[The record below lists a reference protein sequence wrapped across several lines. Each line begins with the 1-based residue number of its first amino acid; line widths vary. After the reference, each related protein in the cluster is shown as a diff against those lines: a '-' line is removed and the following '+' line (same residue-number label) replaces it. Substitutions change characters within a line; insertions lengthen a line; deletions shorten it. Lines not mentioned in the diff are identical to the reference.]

1 MNQDFAQG
9 VIFLSEQLEC
19 SEKYCAELLNRVS
32 TREPNLDLLRR
43 IELAVEEHHEKR
55 QTILNILTRLLEALS
70 VWGQGGAGVE
80 FDLLARIAEQGLAFV
95 REGQPGQRLI
105 DKLLKETVVAKKQA
119 DLVRGRLV
127 NATSQ
132 TATGKS
138 QRLPQKYVL
147 TVLVGVTLGDQ
158 TLQGQLLRLL
168 SERRQLAALVNLIAE
183 ARELRRAEILELFT
197 TVSQAE
203 LKDGVT
209 FYIFTALLNALSINN
224 IPDDSPAQELF
235 QNKQFITLIMARFDN
250 GTAWKNSELR
260 AALMLQW
267 ANFLYAAR
275 TVLPTICD
283 ESKATGEDI
292 EKLAWNAMQGDAF
305 SFLQKVVFLVRG
317 QDAVVGDATTSTD
330 ASAIPLAEE
339 GGDFISP
346 AFRMRC
352 LLKIEDVIT
361 SLIISHA
368 PVLRKVK
375 HRQEDVGA
383 AGKPNTRA
391 FAALSGTASLAPVGN
406 PAASSTTPRNDIAA
420 LFRLIG
426 ALYTALPP
434 GSALHFWTAPRNND
448 VTATKLPAFIRWAAE
463 SRPGPLV
470 PAAYEMF
477 AGLAKGAACSEHAY
491 NFLATAVTGTGSTF
505 SWATLFGAIDYY
517 AKALPSPRNMVQQ
530 MQQPQQQQVVATM
543 NSEEILLLA
552 AFLKLLRAVV
562 FHSIPARLAL
572 AEHPQYRAVPS
583 LLLLATCRIVLELKG
598 TIYETISAF
607 VSPGGGHQ
615 GAELCRNTWRLMEQL
630 QLVNVRP
637 GVVAQGV
644 RNELMEVEMAAKEY
658 PCSTAFIRLLTSLL
672 RSPKDLSLKQV
683 LFDVEPENT
692 IPEGLGVGYR
702 LPGVGP
708 YTAFVVDDV
717 LFLPDDVFK
726 IESERWMIKD
736 LCLRYVEKA
745 LAGFRVEHAGAAVER
760 VGTLGPQVL
769 VQWLTHPGF
778 DIMVRLLSESKLRG
792 LIDDFLRVGMD
803 KVEQRT
809 IKTNYF
815 EKCMLRVMRIVHRL
829 LEIQSPFLDALV
841 PTLATFDASPIVG
854 PKFSPHALQPFD
866 QYLLFNHVLVE
877 RIAVGVLLPSEDMQ
891 LLAVRILNMLASSL
905 HFNVMD
911 MQVSRGARRLNRL
924 AVIIQNSVESIRISD
939 GFTNLLL
946 TDGSDLDIAG
956 DDMEVEGKVGAG
968 APDPDEGDARI
979 SLAQTIRIEILD
991 MLLVNTQRGRPGPN
1005 IAHLL
1010 LGFDVTSAAEMSLQ
1024 DPHAA
1029 DGRRSCFHAIVD
1041 MVNMGVPRLDI
1052 PRSNRQ
1058 QTLKRTPMYARSPI
1072 LAEKCYKLLHQ
1083 LCKNELTTRPAAR
1096 YLRTRE
1102 DFFVRHLSALPV
1114 QTPVVENANAGQVV
1128 YADAS
1133 RVMSTC
1139 AALTSFLRL
1148 RSWVL
1153 ESVALELH
1161 MLAEEKQNQR
1171 AGNLLDVLFGGVN
1184 LDDDGPI
1191 DHLDEEF
1198 FGTSLTSGQS
1208 LMRVLEIFQ
1217 SYDLDWEDGI
1227 PPPEDTL
1234 LLCYANL
1241 DYTSCLRVD
1250 DHGCEIIDQD
1260 ALVELLTLKR
1270 RTLHEHG
1277 AINAAEERAQLV
1289 AETEYLLESCVRENH
1304 RREIEH
1310 AKGMGFEAW
1319 RRVLN
1324 IALSRWFD
1332 RLPTESRES
1341 ILFDIIQEIPPVIR
1355 KPLLSIP
1362 TAAIL
1367 SETIVMLITKLREDR
1382 QTNYHLVAANTLS
1395 GLPVDR
1401 LHGLLK
1407 SLLESL
1413 LTVGMSE
1420 VVRGNLYVALINEF
1434 QFGKAHE
1441 EESPA
1446 DEPVEDDFG
1455 LDRTLFGNSAAF
1467 SMGLVRYSGFEKG
1480 TIEIIAGV
1488 ADRLVP
1494 LVCRDAIDGSEVWKS
1509 AAFTL
1514 LDSLV
1519 RLSRA
1524 HRQHKILNV
1533 LARQGYLQNFVSG
1546 LKEADEDLQ
1555 MVLKPDPGSHSL
1567 LS

>member
-1 MNQDFAQG
+1 M
-9 VIFLSEQLEC
+9 
-19 SEKYCAELLNRVS
+19 
-32 TREPNLDLLRR
+32 
-43 IELAVEEHHEKR
+43 LA
-55 QTILNILTRLLEALS
+55 
-70 VWGQGGAGVE
+70 
-80 FDLLARIAEQGLAFV
+80 
-95 REGQPGQRLI
+95 
-105 DKLLKETVVAKKQA
+105 
-119 DLVRGRLV
+119 
-127 NATSQ
+127 
-132 TATGKS
+132 
-138 QRLPQKYVL
+138 
-147 TVLVGVTLGDQ
+147 GVTLGDQ

-168 SERRQLAALVNLIAE
+168 SERRQLAALINLIAE
-183 ARELRRAEILELFT
+183 ARELLRAEILELFT
-197 TVSQAE
+197 TISQAE
-203 LKDGVT
+203 LTDEVT
-209 FYIFTALLNALSINN
+209 FYIFTALLNTLSINS
-224 IPDDSPAQELF
+224 IPDDSPAQGLF
-235 QNKQFITLIMARFDN
+235 QDKQFITLVIARFEN
-250 GTAWKNSELR
+250 AAAWKNSELR

-267 ANFLYAAR
+267 ANFLYTAR
-275 TVLPTICD
+275 TVVPKICD
-283 ESKATGEDI
+283 ESRATGEDI
-292 EKLAWNAMQGDAF
+292 EKIAWNAMQGDAF
-305 SFLQKVVFLVRG
+305 SFLQKVVLLARG
-317 QDAVVGDATTSTD
+317 QDAVVGDANTSTD

-346 AFRMRC
+346 VFRIRC
-352 LLKIEDVIT
+352 LRKIEDVIT

-391 FAALSGTASLAPVGN
+391 FTALAGTASLAPAGN
-406 PAASSTTPRNDIAA
+406 PAASSSAPRNDIAA

-426 ALYTALPP
+426 VLYTALPP
-434 GSALHFWTAPRNND
+434 ESALHFWTAPRNND

-477 AGLAKGAACSEHAY
+477 AGLAKGTTCSEHAY
-491 NFLATAVTGTGSTF
+491 NFLAIAATGTGSTF

-517 AKALPSPRNMVQQ
+517 ANALPNPRTMVQQ

-543 NSEEILLLA
+543 NIEEVLLLT

-562 FHSIPARLAL
+562 LHSVPARLAL

-583 LLLLATCRIVLELKG
+583 LLLLVTCRIVLELKG
-598 TIYETISAF
+598 AIYETISAF

-615 GAELCRNTWRLMEQL
+615 GAELCRNTWLMMEQL

-637 GVVAQGV
+637 SVVTQGV
-644 RNELMEVEMAAKEY
+644 RNELIEVEMVAKEY

-692 IPEGLGVGYR
+692 IPEGLGAGYR
-702 LPGVGP
+702 LPGIGP

-726 IESERWMIKD
+726 IESERWMIKE
-736 LCLRYVEKA
+736 LCLRYVEKT
-745 LAGFRVEHAGAAVER
+745 LAGFPVEHARVAGER
-760 VGTLGPQVL
+760 VRTMGPQVL
-769 VQWLTHPGF
+769 IPWLTHPGF
-778 DIMVRLLSESKLRG
+778 DVMVRLLSESKLRT
-792 LIDDFLRVGMD
+792 LVNDFLRVGMD
-803 KVEQRT
+803 KIEQRT
-809 IKTNYF
+809 IKTKYF

-829 LEIQSPFLDALV
+829 LEIQSAFLESLV
-841 PTLATFDASPIVG
+841 PALATFDASPIVG
-854 PKFSPHALQPFD
+854 AKFSPHALQPFD

-877 RIAVGVLLPSEDMQ
+877 RIAVGVLVPSEEMQ
-891 LLAVRILNMLASSL
+891 LLAVRILSILASSL

-956 DDMEVEGKVGAG
+956 DEMEVEGRVGAG
-968 APDPDEGDARI
+968 APDPDEGDTGI

-991 MLLVNTQRGRPGPN
+991 MLLASTQRGRPGPN
-1005 IAHLL
+1005 TAHLL
-1010 LGFDVTSAAEMSLQ
+1010 LGFDVTSASEMSLQ

-1029 DGRRSCFHAIVD
+1029 EGRRSCFHAIAD
-1041 MVNMGVPRLDI
+1041 MVNMGVPRLDVS
-1052 PRSNRQ
+1052 RNKRR

-1083 LCKNELTTRPAAR
+1083 LCKNELTTRPTAR

-1102 DFFVRHLSALPV
+1102 DFFIRHLAALPIR
-1114 QTPVVENANAGQVV
+1114 TPVFEKSSAGQVV

-1133 RVMSTC
+1133 RVVSTC

-1171 AGNLLDVLFGGVN
+1171 ASQLLDVLFGGMD
-1184 LDDDGPI
+1184 LDDDGPV

-1198 FGTSLTSGQS
+1198 FGTSLTSSQS

-1227 PPPEDTL
+1227 AAPEDIQ

-1260 ALVELLTLKR
+1260 ALVELLAQKR
-1270 RTLHEHG
+1270 RTLHEQG
-1277 AINAAEERAQLV
+1277 MINAAEERAQV
-1289 AETEYLLESCVRENH
+1289 TAETKYLLESCVRENH

-1324 IALSRWFD
+1324 IALATWFD
-1332 RLPTESRES
+1332 RLPAENRES
-1341 ILFDIIQEIPPVIR
+1341 ILFDILQEIPPVIR
-1355 KPLLSIP
+1355 KPLLSGP
-1362 TAAIL
+1362 TAAVL

-1382 QTNYHLVAANTLS
+1382 QSSFHLAVANTLS

-1407 SLLESL
+1407 SLLSSL

-1420 VVRGNLYVALINEF
+1420 VVRGNLYVALINQF
-1434 QFGKAHE
+1434 QLGKAHAE
-1441 EESPA
+1441 EPPV
-1446 DEPVEDDFG
+1446 DEPIEDDFG
-1455 LDRTLFGNSAAF
+1455 LGSTLFGDS
-1467 SMGLVRYSGFEKG
+1467 SVVSKGLVRYSGFETG
-1480 TIEIIAGV
+1480 TVDIIASV
-1488 ADRLVP
+1488 ADRFVP

-1519 RLSRA
+1519 RLSRL
-1524 HRQHKILNV
+1524 HRQDKILNV
-1533 LARQGYLQNFVSG
+1533 LARQGYLQSFVSG

-1555 MVLKPDPGSHSL
+1555 MILKPDPGTYSL
-1567 LS
+1567 IATKYVCLLTPQRVSTLYTCMKRRCRF

>member
-1 MNQDFAQG
+1 M
-9 VIFLSEQLEC
+9 
-19 SEKYCAELLNRVS
+19 
-32 TREPNLDLLRR
+32 
-43 IELAVEEHHEKR
+43 LA
-55 QTILNILTRLLEALS
+55 
-70 VWGQGGAGVE
+70 
-80 FDLLARIAEQGLAFV
+80 
-95 REGQPGQRLI
+95 
-105 DKLLKETVVAKKQA
+105 
-119 DLVRGRLV
+119 
-127 NATSQ
+127 
-132 TATGKS
+132 
-138 QRLPQKYVL
+138 
-147 TVLVGVTLGDQ
+147 GVTLGDQ

-168 SERRQLAALVNLIAE
+168 SERRQLAALINLIAE
-183 ARELRRAEILELFT
+183 ARELHRAEILELFT
-197 TVSQAE
+197 TIAQAE
-203 LKDGVT
+203 LKDEVT
-209 FYIFTALLNALSINN
+209 FYIFTALLNILSINS
-224 IPDDSPAQELF
+224 IPEDSPAQELF
-235 QNKQFITLIMARFDN
+235 QDKQFITLIVARFEN
-250 GTAWKNSELR
+250 ATAWKNSELR

-267 ANFLYAAR
+267 ANFLYTAR
-275 TVLPTICD
+275 TVVPKICD

-292 EKLAWNAMQGDAF
+292 EKIAWNAMQGDAF
-305 SFLQKVVFLVRG
+305 CFLQEVVFLVRG
-317 QDAVVGDATTSTD
+317 QDAVVGDASTSTD
-330 ASAIPLAEE
+330 ASTIPLAEE

-346 AFRMRC
+346 VFRIRC
-352 LLKIEDVIT
+352 LRKIEDVIT

-383 AGKPNTRA
+383 TGKQNTRA
-391 FAALSGTASLAPVGN
+391 FAAFAGTASVAPAGN
-406 PAASSTTPRNDIAA
+406 PAGPSSAPRNDIAA

-434 GSALHFWTAPRNND
+434 ESALHFWTAPRNND

-477 AGLAKGAACSEHAY
+477 AGLAKGTTCSEHAY
-491 NFLATAVTGTGSTF
+491 NFLAVAATGTGSTF

-517 AKALPSPRNMVQQ
+517 ANALPNPRTMVQQ

-543 NSEEILLLA
+543 NIEEVLLLT

-562 FHSIPARLAL
+562 LHSIPARLAL
-572 AEHPQYRAVPS
+572 GEHPQYRAVPS

-598 TIYETISAF
+598 AIYETISAF

-615 GAELCRNTWRLMEQL
+615 GAELCRNTWVMMEQL
-630 QLVNVRP
+630 QLVNVQP
-637 GVVAQGV
+637 SVVTQGV
-644 RNELMEVEMAAKEY
+644 RNELMEVEMVAKEY
-658 PCSTAFIRLLTSLL
+658 PCSTAFIRLLISLL
-672 RSPKDLSLKQV
+672 RSPKDLSLRQV

-692 IPEGLGVGYR
+692 IPEGLGAGYR
-702 LPGVGP
+702 LPGIGP
-708 YTAFVVDDV
+708 YTSFVVDDV

-726 IESERWMIKD
+726 IESERWMIKE
-736 LCLRYVEKA
+736 LCLRYVEKM
-745 LAGFRVEHAGAAVER
+745 LAGFPVEHARAARER
-760 VGTLGPQVL
+760 VRTMGPQVL
-769 VQWLTHPGF
+769 TPWLTHPGF
-778 DIMVRLLSESKLRG
+778 DVMVRLLSESKLRT
-792 LIDDFLRVGMD
+792 LVDDFLRVGMD
-803 KVEQRT
+803 KIEQRT
-809 IKTNYF
+809 IKTKYF

-829 LEIQSPFLDALV
+829 LEIQSAFLESLV
-841 PTLATFDASPIVG
+841 PALATFDASPVVG
-854 PKFSPHALQPFD
+854 AKFSLHALQPFD

-877 RIAVGVLLPSEDMQ
+877 RIAVGVLVPSEEMQ
-891 LLAVRILNMLASSL
+891 LLTVRILSILASSL

-956 DDMEVEGKVGAG
+956 GEMEVEGRVGAG
-968 APDPDEGDARI
+968 APDPDEGDTGI
-979 SLAQTIRIEILD
+979 SLAQIIRIEILD
-991 MLLVNTQRGRPGPN
+991 MLLANTQRGRPGPN
-1005 IAHLL
+1005 TAHLL
-1010 LGFDVTSAAEMSLQ
+1010 LGFDVTSASEMSLQ

-1029 DGRRSCFHAIVD
+1029 EGRRSCFHAIAD

-1052 PRSNRQ
+1052 SRNKRRQ
-1058 QTLKRTPMYARSPI
+1058 ALQRTPMYARSPI

-1083 LCKNELTTRPAAR
+1083 LCKNELTTRPTAR

-1102 DFFVRHLSALPV
+1102 DFFIRHLAALPIR
-1114 QTPVVENANAGQVV
+1114 TPVVERPSAGQVV

-1133 RVMSTC
+1133 RVVSTC

-1171 AGNLLDVLFGGVN
+1171 ASQLLDVLFGGMD
-1184 LDDDGPI
+1184 LEDDGPI

-1198 FGTSLTSGQS
+1198 FGTSLSSSQS

-1227 PPPEDTL
+1227 ATPEDIQ

-1250 DHGCEIIDQD
+1250 DYGCEIIDQD
-1260 ALVELLTLKR
+1260 ALVDLLAQKR
-1270 RTLHEHG
+1270 RTLYEQG
-1277 AINAAEERAQLV
+1277 MINAAEERTQV
-1289 AETEYLLESCVRENH
+1289 TAETKYLLESCVRENH

-1324 IALSRWFD
+1324 IALARWFD
-1332 RLPTESRES
+1332 RLPAENRES
-1341 ILFDIIQEIPPVIR
+1341 ILFDILQEIPPVIR
-1355 KPLLSIP
+1355 KPLLSGP
-1362 TAAIL
+1362 TAAVL

-1382 QTNYHLVAANTLS
+1382 QSSFHLAVANTLG

-1401 LHGLLK
+1401 LYRLLK
-1407 SLLESL
+1407 SLLSSL

-1420 VVRGNLYVALINEF
+1420 VVRGNLYVALINQF
-1434 QFGKAHE
+1434 QLGKAHAE
-1441 EESPA
+1441 EPPV
-1446 DEPVEDDFG
+1446 DEPMEDDFG
-1455 LDRTLFGNSAAF
+1455 LSSTLFGDS
-1467 SMGLVRYSGFEKG
+1467 SVCSKGLVRYTGFETG
-1480 TIEIIAGV
+1480 TIDIIASV
-1488 ADRLVP
+1488 ADRFVP

-1519 RLSRA
+1519 RLSRL

-1533 LARQGYLQNFVSG
+1533 LARQGYLQSFVSG

-1555 MVLKPDPGSHSL
+1555 MILKPDPRAYPLSSQKTLLAYSSYRESQRFIRARSEDVVFDPSSADTSRCRKVGHRAFVFRLSPVRVYRLATPGRSSL
-1567 LS
+1567 CRSVLLLIHTTRI

>member
-1 MNQDFAQG
+1 M
-9 VIFLSEQLEC
+9 
-19 SEKYCAELLNRVS
+19 
-32 TREPNLDLLRR
+32 
-43 IELAVEEHHEKR
+43 
-55 QTILNILTRLLEALS
+55 
-70 VWGQGGAGVE
+70 
-80 FDLLARIAEQGLAFV
+80 
-95 REGQPGQRLI
+95 
-105 DKLLKETVVAKKQA
+105 
-119 DLVRGRLV
+119 
-127 NATSQ
+127 
-132 TATGKS
+132 
-138 QRLPQKYVL
+138 LPQKYVL
-147 TVLVGVTLGDQ
+147 TVLAGVTLGDQ

-183 ARELRRAEILELFT
+183 SRELLRAEILELFT
-197 TVSQAE
+197 TIAQAE
-203 LKDGVT
+203 LNDEVT
-209 FYIFTALLNALSINN
+209 FYIFTALLNTLSINN
-224 IPDDSPAQELF
+224 IPEDSPAQALF
-235 QNKQFITLIMARFDN
+235 QDKQFITLIVARFEN
-250 GTAWKNSELR
+250 AAVWKNSELR

-275 TVLPTICD
+275 AIVPKICD

-305 SFLQKVVFLVRG
+305 SFLQKVVLLVRG
-317 QDAVVGDATTSTD
+317 QDAVVGDVNTSTD
-330 ASAIPLAEE
+330 PSTIPLAEE

-346 AFRMRC
+346 VFRIRC
-352 LLKIEDVIT
+352 LRKIEDVIT

-391 FAALSGTASLAPVGN
+391 FAALASTASLAPASN
-406 PAASSTTPRNDIAA
+406 LAASSSVPRNDIAA

-434 GSALHFWTAPRNND
+434 ESALHFWIAPRNND

-477 AGLAKGAACSEHAY
+477 AGLAKGTTCSEHAY
-491 NFLATAVTGTGSTF
+491 NFLAVAATGTGSTF
-505 SWATLFGAIDYY
+505 SWATLFGALDYY
-517 AKALPSPRNMVQQ
+517 ANALPNPRTMVQQ
-530 MQQPQQQQVVATM
+530 MQQPQQQQVVVTM
-543 NSEEILLLA
+543 NIEEVLLLTT
-552 AFLKLLRAVV
+552 FLKLLRAVV
-562 FHSIPARLAL
+562 LHSVPARLAL

-598 TIYETISAF
+598 AIYDTISAF

-615 GAELCRNTWRLMEQL
+615 GAELCRNTWMMMEQL

-637 GVVAQGV
+637 SVVTQGV
-644 RNELMEVEMAAKEY
+644 RNELTEVEMVAKEY
-658 PCSTAFIRLLTSLL
+658 PCSTAFIRLLISLL
-672 RSPKDLSLKQV
+672 RSPKDLSLRQV

-692 IPEGLGVGYR
+692 IPEGLGAGYR
-702 LPGVGP
+702 LPGIGP

-726 IESERWMIKD
+726 IESERWMVKE
-736 LCLRYVEKA
+736 LCLQYVEKT
-745 LAGFRVEHAGAAVER
+745 LAGFPVDHARAAGER
-760 VGTLGPQVL
+760 VRTMGPQVL
-769 VQWLTHPGF
+769 TPWLTHPGF
-778 DIMVRLLSESKLRG
+778 DIMVRLLSESKLRA
-792 LIDDFLRVGMD
+792 LVDDFLGVGMD
-803 KVEQRT
+803 KIEQRT
-809 IKTNYF
+809 IKTKYF
-815 EKCMLRVMRIVHRL
+815 GKCMLRVMRIVHRL
-829 LEIQSPFLDALV
+829 LEIQSAFLDSLV
-841 PTLATFDASPIVG
+841 PVLATFDASPIVG
-854 PKFSPHALQPFD
+854 AKFSPHSLQPFD
-866 QYLLFNHVLVE
+866 QHLLFNHILVE
-877 RIAVGVLLPSEDMQ
+877 RIAVGVLVPSEEMQ
-891 LLAVRILNMLASSL
+891 LLAVRILGILASSL

-924 AVIIQNSVESIRISD
+924 AVIIQNSVESIRIGD

-956 DDMEVEGKVGAG
+956 DEMEVEGKVGAG
-968 APDPDEGDARI
+968 APDPDDGDTEF

-991 MLLVNTQRGRPGPN
+991 MLLASTQRGRPGPN
-1005 IAHLL
+1005 TAHLL
-1010 LGFDVTSAAEMSLQ
+1010 LGFDVTSTSEMSLQ

-1029 DGRRSCFHAIVD
+1029 QGRRSCFHAIAD
-1041 MVNMGVPRLDI
+1041 IVNMGVPRLDVS
-1052 PRSNRQ
+1052 RSQRRQ
-1058 QTLKRTPMYARSPI
+1058 ALKRTPMYARSPI

-1083 LCKNELTTRPAAR
+1083 LCKNELTTRPTAR

-1102 DFFVRHLSALPV
+1102 DFFIRHLAALPIR
-1114 QTPVVENANAGQVV
+1114 TPVVEKSSAGQVV

-1133 RVMSTC
+1133 RVVSTC

-1171 AGNLLDVLFGGVN
+1171 ASQLLDVLFGGMV
-1184 LDDDGPI
+1184 LDDDGPV

-1198 FGTSLTSGQS
+1198 FGTSLTSSQS

-1227 PPPEDTL
+1227 AAPEDIQ
-1234 LLCYANL
+1234 LLCYASL

-1260 ALVELLTLKR
+1260 ALVDLLAQKR

-1277 AINAAEERAQLV
+1277 MINAAEERAQV
-1289 AETEYLLESCVRENH
+1289 IAEAKYLLENCVRENH

-1324 IALSRWFD
+1324 IALARWFD
-1332 RLPTESRES
+1332 RIPAENRES
-1341 ILFDIIQEIPPVIR
+1341 ILFDILQEIPPVIR
-1355 KPLLSIP
+1355 KPLLSNP
-1362 TAAIL
+1362 TATVL

-1382 QTNYHLVAANTLS
+1382 QSSFHLAVANTHG

-1401 LHGLLK
+1401 LHRLLS
-1407 SLLESL
+1407 SLLSSL

-1420 VVRGNLYVALINEF
+1420 VVRGNLYVALVNQF
-1434 QFGKAHE
+1434 QLGKAHAE
-1441 EESPA
+1441 EPPP
-1446 DEPVEDDFG
+1446 DEPLEDDFG
-1455 LDRTLFGNSAAF
+1455 PDSTLFGDSSVF
-1467 SMGLVRYSGFEKG
+1467 SKGLVRYSGFETG
-1480 TIEIIAGV
+1480 TIDILASV
-1488 ADRLVP
+1488 ADRFVP

-1519 RLSRA
+1519 RLSRL
-1524 HRQHKILNV
+1524 HRQNKILNV
-1533 LARQGYLQNFVSG
+1533 LARQGYLQSFVSG
-1546 LKEADEDLQ
+1546 LKEADEELQ
-1555 MVLKPDPGSHSL
+1555 MILKPDPGANSL
-1567 LS
+1567 SSQQVMLAYLPHREPQRFICARSEDVPFDPSSADASRCGKVGHRAFILRLSSVRVYRLATPGRSSLCWSVLLLIHIIPS

>member
-1 MNQDFAQG
+1 M
-9 VIFLSEQLEC
+9 
-19 SEKYCAELLNRVS
+19 
-32 TREPNLDLLRR
+32 
-43 IELAVEEHHEKR
+43 LA
-55 QTILNILTRLLEALS
+55 
-70 VWGQGGAGVE
+70 
-80 FDLLARIAEQGLAFV
+80 
-95 REGQPGQRLI
+95 
-105 DKLLKETVVAKKQA
+105 
-119 DLVRGRLV
+119 
-127 NATSQ
+127 
-132 TATGKS
+132 
-138 QRLPQKYVL
+138 
-147 TVLVGVTLGDQ
+147 GVTLGDQ

-168 SERRQLAALVNLIAE
+168 SERRQLAALVDLIAE
-183 ARELRRAEILELFT
+183 SRELRRTEILELFT
-197 TVSQAE
+197 AVSQAE
-203 LKDGVT
+203 LKDEVT

-224 IPDDSPAQELF
+224 IPDDSPAHELF
-235 QNKQFITLIMARFDN
+235 QDKQFITLGTARFDS
-250 GTAWKNSELR
+250 GPAWKNSELR
-260 AALMLQW
+260 SALMLQW

-275 TVLPTICD
+275 AVVPRICD

-317 QDAVVGDATTSTD
+317 QDAVVGDANTSTD

-346 AFRMRC
+346 LFRIRC
-352 LLKIEDVIT
+352 LRKIEDVIT

-391 FAALSGTASLAPVGN
+391 FAALAGTASLAPVGN
-406 PAASSTTPRNDIAA
+406 PAASSPAPRNDIAA

-434 GSALHFWTAPRNND
+434 GSALHFWTAPRNHD

-477 AGLAKGAACSEHAY
+477 AGLAKGTACSEHAY

-517 AKALPSPRNMVQQ
+517 ANALPSPRNMVQQ
-530 MQQPQQQQVVATM
+530 IQQAPQQQVVATM
-543 NSEEILLLA
+543 NTEEVLLLT

-562 FHSIPARLAL
+562 LHSIPARLAL
-572 AEHPQYRAVPS
+572 AEHPQYRAIPS

-598 TIYETISAF
+598 AIYETISAF

-615 GAELCRNTWRLMEQL
+615 GAELCRNTWLMMEQL

-637 GVVAQGV
+637 SVVAQGV
-644 RNELMEVEMAAKEY
+644 RNELTEVEMVAKEY

-692 IPEGLGVGYR
+692 IPEGLGAGYR
-702 LPGVGP
+702 LPGIGP

-726 IESERWMIKD
+726 IESERWMIKE
-736 LCLRYVEKA
+736 LCLRYVEKT

-769 VQWLTHPGF
+769 IPWLTHPGF
-778 DIMVRLLSESKLRG
+778 DITVRLLSESKLRA

-809 IKTNYF
+809 IKTKFF

-829 LEIQSPFLDALV
+829 LEIQSAFLEALV
-841 PTLATFDASPIVG
+841 PSLATFDASPVIGV
-854 PKFSPHALQPFD
+854 KFSPHALQPFD

-877 RIAVGVLLPSEDMQ
+877 RIAIGVLLPSEDMQ
-891 LLAVRILNMLASSL
+891 LLAVRILSILASSL

-956 DDMEVEGKVGAG
+956 DHMEVEGRVGAG
-968 APDPDEGDARI
+968 APDPDEGDTGI
-979 SLAQTIRIEILD
+979 SLAQTIRIEILEL
-991 MLLVNTQRGRPGPN
+991 LLVNTQRGRPGPN

-1010 LGFDVTSAAEMSLQ
+1010 LGFDVTSASEMSLQ

-1029 DGRRSCFHAIVD
+1029 EGRRSCFHAIAD
-1041 MVNMGVPRLDI
+1041 MVNIGVPRLDI
-1052 PRSNRQ
+1052 PRNKRR
-1058 QTLKRTPMYARSPI
+1058 QTLQRTPMYARSPI

-1083 LCKNELTTRPAAR
+1083 LCKNELTTQPTAR

-1102 DFFVRHLSALPV
+1102 DFFVRHLAALPIR
-1114 QTPVVENANAGQVV
+1114 TPVVENSSAGQVV

-1133 RVMSTC
+1133 RVVSSC

-1171 AGNLLDVLFGGVN
+1171 AGQLLDVLFGGVN
-1184 LDDDGPI
+1184 VDDDGPI

-1198 FGTSLTSGQS
+1198 FGTSLTSSQS

-1227 PPPEDTL
+1227 AAPEDIQL
-1234 LLCYANL
+1234 FCYASL

-1270 RTLHEHG
+1270 RTLHEQG
-1277 AINAAEERAQLV
+1277 MINQAEVAAE
-1289 AETEYLLESCVRENH
+1289 TKYLLESCVRENH

-1324 IALSRWFD
+1324 ISLSRWFD

-1341 ILFDIIQEIPPVIR
+1341 ILFDILQEIPPVIR
-1355 KPLLSIP
+1355 KPLLSVP

-1382 QTNYHLVAANTLS
+1382 QSGFQLAAANTLG

-1401 LHGLLK
+1401 LHALLK
-1407 SLLESL
+1407 SLLASL

-1434 QFGKAHE
+1434 QLGKAYAD
-1441 EESPA
+1441 ESPT
-1446 DEPVEDDFG
+1446 DEPVEEDDFFG
-1455 LDRTLFGNSAAF
+1455 LEPTLFGNSSAF
-1467 SMGLVRYSGFEKG
+1467 SRGLVRYSGFEIG
-1480 TIEIIAGV
+1480 TVGIIANV

-1519 RLSRA
+1519 RLSRL
-1524 HRQHKILNV
+1524 HRQHKILSV

-1546 LKEADEDLQ
+1546 LKEADEELQ
-1555 MVLKPDPGSHSL
+1555 MVLKPDPGACPIHRSKCAC
-1567 LS
+1567 